1 MSTATIRIVRDPRQA
16 LREEGRGIATAI
28 RSGRDAGT
36 HFVFSSAEQLF
47 RAISP
52 KRWELIERLQSL
64 GPGSV
69 RGLARAL
76 DRDVKRVHQ
85 DVIALLEL
93 GLIERD
99 AEGAVFVPFE
109 RIHID
114 CDLKAVA

>member
-1 MSTATIRIVRDPRQA
+1 MTTATIRIVRDPRQA
-16 LREEGRGIATAI
+16 LREEGGAIATAV
-28 RSGRDAGT
+28 RSGRAAGT

-93 GLIERD
+93 GLIDRD

>member
-1 MSTATIRIVRDPRQA
+1 MTIATIRIVRNPRQA
-16 LREEGRGIATAI
+16 LREAGSGIATAV
-28 RSGRDAGT
+28 RSGGDASA

-64 GPGSV
+64 GPSSV

-85 DVIALLEL
+85 DVTGLLEL

-99 AEGAVFVPFE
+99 GEGAVFVPFDH
-109 RIHID
+109 IHID

>member
-1 MSTATIRIVRDPRQA
+1 MTIATIRIVRDPRQA
-16 LREEGRGIATAI
+16 LREEGRGITTAV
-28 RSGRDAGT
+28 RSGRGAGT

-64 GPGSV
+64 GPSSV

-85 DVIALLEL
+85 DVTGLLEL
-93 GLIERD
+93 GLIARE
-99 AEGAVFVPFE
+99 AKGTVFVPFE

>member
-1 MSTATIRIVRDPRQA
+1 MTTATIRIVRDPRQA
-16 LREEGRGIATAI
+16 LREEGRDIATAI
-28 RSGRDAGT
+28 RGGGNADA

-85 DVIALLEL
+85 DVTALLEP
-93 GLIERD
+93 GLIVRD
-99 AEGAVFVPFE
+99 AEAAVFVPFE